1 MPPKRDLNYVGVM
14 DPVEK
19 QYVKMHEEKP
29 KKKCSCRKCICAT
42 ICLGIIGGGSVLGY
56 LYYNNDLNFMDLGM

>member
-29 KKKCSCRKCICAT
+29 KKNVHVENVY
-42 ICLGIIGGGSVLGY
+42 VLQ
-56 LYYNNDLNFMDLGM
+56 FV

>member
-1 MPPKRDLNYVGVM
+1 MPPKRDLNYVNVM

-19 QYVKMHEEKP
+19 QYVEMHI
-29 KKKCSCRKCICAT
+29 KKCSCRKCICAT
-42 ICLGIIGGGSVLGY
+42 ICLGIIGGGGVLGY